1 MKRLFCLIAL
11 MLTLASPAFGETKAG
26 MQKKLSKVQ
35 NEIAELDR
43 QIKANEAKSSDA
55 LAQLTLTRKKI
66 DAGKELTAELGK
78 QIDSTN
84 RRIGQKKK
92 DISKASERYEMM
104 LDAYELLIR
113 KAYTN
118 RDTKMWLT
126 YIFSGKDFGQIL
138 RRYNYLHSVSEDMR
152 AQAREIRDQ
161 KAHLER
167 QMEALDSLRA
177 EELSL
182 LKARSDEL
190 KILRADEKSEKAMVD
205 KLKRNKADFQ
215 KQLARKQKE
224 AEALNKSIREFVQKQ
239 AGGGK
244 SSSKKGT
251 TTGKSSPKNPADV
264 KLSNEFAGN
273 KGKLPWPVQGTV
285 VGQFGQHNH
294 PVYTNV
300 QLPFNNGCNIATA
313 AGEPVKAVFAGTVKN
328 VAVMPGYNQCVLV
341 QHGDYYTF
349 YCKLRDV
356 RVGTGDKVK
365 VGDILG
371 TVDTISGET
380 QLHFQLWKSTDPQDP
395 EKWLR

>member
-1 MKRLFCLIAL
+1 MKRFFCLLAL
-11 MLTLASPAFGETKAG
+11 VLTVASPAFGETKAG

-35 NEIAELDR
+35 NEIAELDK

-66 DAGKELTAELGK
+66 EAGKELAAELGK

-84 RRIGQKKK
+84 KRIGQKKK
-92 DISKASERYEMM
+92 DISRASERYEMM
-104 LDAYELLIR
+104 LEAYEMLIH
-113 KAYTN
+113 KAYVN

-126 YIFSGKDFGQIL
+126 YIFSGKDIGQIL

-152 AQAREIRDQ
+152 AQARDIRDQ

-167 QMEALDSLRA
+167 QMAALDSLRS

-190 KILRADEKSEKAMVD
+190 NTLKADEKNEKAMVD
-205 KLKRNKADFQ
+205 KLKKNKSEFQ

-224 AEALNKSIREFVQKQ
+224 AQALNKSIREFVEKQ
-239 AGGGK
+239 TGGK
-244 SSSKKGT
+244 SSGKKGT
-251 TTGKSSPKNPADV
+251 TTGKSSPKNAADV

-273 KGKLPWPVQGTV
+273 KGKLPWPVNGTV

-313 AGEPVKAVFAGTVKN
+313 SGEPVKAVFAGTVKN

-356 RVGTGDKVK
+356 RVNTGDKVK

-371 TVDTISGET
+371 SVDTISGET